1 MLWYTTVIDVTTIG
15 IGLSLGLAVNCYTN
29 LIKVSGSVLAVAVAT
44 IRKIVTI
51 LLSYLIF
58 PKLLSIQQ
66 MFGAVAVTIGILI
79 EGYKHK

>member
-1 MLWYTTVIDVTTIG
+1 MAIG

-44 IRKIVTI
+44 LRKIVTI
-51 LLSYLIF
+51 LLSYFMF
-58 PKLLSIQQ
+58 PKLLAVNQVI
-66 MFGAVAVTIGILI
+66 GAVAVTMHILI